1 MHFKLRLI
9 PAATA
14 AVLLVACGGGSN
26 PAPPVVYTPFSGVAV
41 DGYLK
46 FAKVVCD
53 TNDNWLVDAA
63 EPVVYTLGSAAD
75 SGKFTFPQGCTHGVI
90 VSDGTNADTGLMFTG
105 MLMAPA
111 GATVVSPLTTLMALG
126 MTQAQVIT
134 ALGLPANTDLLH
146 TDPLAQTD
154 LTLFKKALV
163 VQQLLQKSTEMF
175 AGLTGLAGSVV
186 MQSVYQGLAAAF
198 ATALKTGSPLI
209 SSGANPV
216 VNVAVVQSL
225 LTLAAQVGQQILAT
239 GLFGSA
245 AQTALAGIDLNAMAA
260 VVAPA
265 MQVQAQTLLSAPAAT
280 LTSATTAAQSN
291 TYITDYLKSVKTS
304 FVGTPTSVTLAALT
318 SNLTRD
324 VTTGTSSIV
333 AGAANAV
340 LVTFDEPVSV
350 FADNNTSG
358 VYGSA
363 VLTVGPAPAGGGSG
377 NAMKIVK
384 DPNKTDAYGGVYFP
398 VPKIPFTASQKKIS
412 AQVYSSQANASI
424 LLKVQVT
431 PSDTVEVAS
440 TPTGAANTWS
450 TVTWDFSAVNV
461 AKSYTTM
468 AITPY
473 ATVAASAGT
482 YYIDNV
488 TLLGDAAAF
497 SGTDYLAVADNAI
510 SLVDRGVTSNF
521 SMTQFQNSPGISVK
535 WPMSSPATL
544 NVTLAEVGSFNLA
557 PGQKL
562 TAAIQISETS
572 ASGKG
577 DVRAYIDNVS
587 VSKTGSAITI
597 SVPTPASAK
606 VYGVTSGG
614 LNAVIDFATGV
625 AGVHNTL
632 TTSGINSILLGDV
645 VNYTINNVSN
655 DFTGITGLRGTYK
668 VLIVVSDLPLRKADG
683 SQFKPLTISVPT
695 TLDSKGTPTVVRPV
709 TGWGLEG
716 YITLTN

>member
-26 PAPPVVYTPFSGVAV
+26 PAPPVVYTPSSGIAV

-53 TNDNWLVDAA
+53 TNDNGLVDAA

-126 MTQAQVIT
+126 MTQAQVIA

-163 VQQLLQKSTEMF
+163 VQQLVQKSTELF

-186 MQSVYQGLAAAF
+186 MQSVYQGLAGAF

-225 LTLAAQVGQQILAT
+225 LALAAQVGQQILAT

-265 MQVQAQTLLSAPAAT
+265 MQVQAQTLLSAPPAT
-280 LTSATTAAQSN
+280 LTASATAAQSN

-324 VTTGTSSIV
+324 VTSGTSSIV
-333 AGAANAV
+333 AGASSTV
-340 LVTFDEPVSV
+340 LLSFDEATPAFTGMGAYGGALPSV
-350 FADNNTSG
+350 DA
-358 VYGSA
+358 
-363 VLTVGPAPAGGGSG
+363 APAGGSG
-377 NAMKIVK
+377 NALKIVK
-384 DPNKTDAYGGVYFP
+384 PVNPGTTWGGVYFGTAT
-398 VPKIPFTASQKKIS
+398 IPFTATRKKIS
-412 AQVYSSQANASI
+412 ARVYSTQAASVI
-424 LLKVQVT
+424 KFKVEI
-431 PSDTVEVAS
+431 PGGSNVEIAS
-440 TPTGAANTWS
+440 APTGAANTWN
-450 TVTWDFSAVNV
+450 TVTWDFSAVDITK
-461 AKSYTTM
+461 AYQTI
-468 AITPY
+468 AITPDPD
-473 ATVAASAGT
+473 AVTSGQT
-482 YYIDNV
+482 YYIDDI
-488 TLLGDAAAF
+488 TLLGEAGAF

-510 SLVDRGVTSNF
+510 SLVDRGTTSVF
-521 SMTQFQNSPGISVK
+521 SMTQFQTSPGISVK

-562 TAAIQISETS
+562 TAAVQISETT

-587 VSKTGSAITI
+587 VSKTGNAITI
-597 SVPTPASAK
+597 SVPSPASAK
-606 VYGVTSGG
+606 VYGVSSDG
-614 LNAVIDFATGV
+614 LKKAVIDFATGV
-625 AGVHNTL
+625 AGVHNAL
-632 TTSGINSILLGDV
+632 TTSGINAILLGDV

-668 VLIVVSDLPLRKADG
+668 VSIVVSDLPLRKADG

-695 TLDSKGTPTVVRPV
+695 TLDASGTPTVVRPV

-716 YITLTN
+716 YVTLTN